1 MLRRYYE
8 SSPPHPFTALDGMG
22 APGQTMHLYKIA
34 LRLTDEI
41 SREAWIKK
49 QHSIYKP
56 QVRKYVYWPP

>member
-1 MLRRYYE
+1 MI
-8 SSPPHPFTALDGMG
+8 G

-41 SREAWIKK
+41 SREAWITK

-56 QVRKYVYWPP
+56 QVTLIEVL